1 MPLAIGQVPFCH
13 HFDDDGDNH
22 VMGVLVLIV
31 GDSED
36 TKLTKYKKVLLYCLI
51 TRQIIRTQ
59 IFDTNSFVN
68 NCSTSGIE
76 NVNIG

>member
-36 TKLTKYKKVLLYCLI
+36 TKLTNFKKSIVVSSHHKANI
-51 TRQIIRTQ
+51 SH
-59 IFDTNSFVN
+59 TN
-68 NCSTSGIE
+68 I
-76 NVNIG
+76 